1 MNIRGEYWWVRLHAQ
16 GIDWAQC
23 YSSEPVPRQYGQS
36 HRLDNLPAPVAARLV
51 LCVPGERARIHRVN
65 IPTKNRKR
73 LLGALHYAL
82 EDQLLHDA
90 ADYHLVPLWSDRGVT
105 GIPVIVTEHQYI
117 KGLLQQCSASGWNVL
132 LLLPDYLAIAAPA
145 PSVWFIEASATP
157 LLLRRP
163 GCDGAVLLGEIGS
176 QIPGMLLLALEQET
190 QQPEKLVVRVCSP
203 EQYKTIT
210 GWSEQLAS
218 RNIRLEVVLE
228 EAARGQ
234 WLARQPLPDQQLSL
248 LTGPYTVDD
257 RQWKDLRRFLPL
269 TAMLG
274 VLILVSI
281 VQWFVAGAR
290 LQSEYDELQQSINA
304 TYMQAFPGTNNL
316 VDPRFQMEQQL
327 QELARDNSNAGNGQ
341 DFLARLQNI
350 ADQLAASPDSQLYK
364 VSFDGSSITVEV
376 SVPDYEALDR
386 LQGQFAT
393 RGGVDIENAEL
404 KNGRV
409 FGRIRL
415 RGQA

>member
-1 MNIRGEYWWVRLHAQ
+1 
-16 GIDWAQC
+16 
-23 YSSEPVPRQYGQS
+23 
-36 HRLDNLPAPVAARLV
+36 
-51 LCVPGERARIHRVN
+51 
-65 IPTKNRKR
+65 
-73 LLGALHYAL
+73 
-82 EDQLLHDA
+82 
-90 ADYHLVPLWSDRGVT
+90 
-105 GIPVIVTEHQYI
+105 
-117 KGLLQQCSASGWNVL
+117 
-132 LLLPDYLAIAAPA
+132 
-145 PSVWFIEASATP
+145 
-157 LLLRRP
+157 
-163 GCDGAVLLGEIGS
+163 
-176 QIPGMLLLALEQET
+176 LLLALEQAT
-190 QQPEKLVVRVCSP
+190 TQPEKLVVRVSNP

-210 GWSEQLAS
+210 GWSGQLAS

-228 EAARGQ
+228 DTARGH
-234 WLARQPLPDQQLSL
+234 WLAGQPLPDQQLSL
-248 LTGPYTVDD
+248 LTGPYTVDN

-281 VQWFVAGAR
+281 VHWFVAGAR
-290 LQSEYDELQQSINA
+290 LQSEHDELQQSINA
-304 TYMQAFPGTNNL
+304 TYMQAFPGTKNL

-327 QELARDNSNAGNGQ
+327 QQLVLGNSSSSDSQ

-393 RGGVDIENAEL
+393 GGSVDIENAEL

>member
-1 MNIRGEYWWVRLHAQ
+1 MNIRGEYWWVRVHAQ

-23 YSSEPVPRQYGQS
+23 YSGEPAPRQYGQS
-36 HRLDNLPAPVAARLV
+36 DRLDNLPAPAGARLV

-65 IPTKNRKR
+65 IPTNNRKR

-90 ADYHLVPLWSDRGVT
+90 GDYHLVPLWSDRGVS
-105 GIPVIVTEHQYI
+105 GIPVIVSEHEYI

-132 LLLPDYLAIAAPA
+132 LLVPDYLAIATPA
-145 PSVWFIEASATP
+145 PSVWFIEASAAP

-163 GCDGAVLLGEIGS
+163 GRDGAVLLGEIGS
-176 QIPGMLLLALEQET
+176 QIPGMFLLALEQAT
-190 QQPEKLVVRVCSP
+190 QHPEKLIVRVCNR
-203 EQYKTIT
+203 EQYRAIT

-218 RNIRLEVVLE
+218 RNIQLEIVLE
-228 EAARGQ
+228 DTPRGQ

-248 LTGPYTVDD
+248 LTGPYAVDD
-257 RQWKDLRRFLPL
+257 RQWKDLRRFLPAG
-269 TAMLG
+269 AMLA

-281 VQWFVAGAR
+281 VHWFVAGAR
-290 LQSEYDELQQSINA
+290 LQAEYDELEQSIKA

-327 QELARDNSNAGNGQ
+327 QDLARGNSNAGNGQ
-341 DFLARLQNI
+341 DFLARLQDI
-350 ADQLAASPDSQLYK
+350 ADKLATSPDSQLYK
-364 VSFDGSSITVEV
+364 VSFDGNSFTVEV

-386 LQGQFAT
+386 LQGQLAT
-393 RGGVDIENAEL
+393 GGSVDIENAEL